1 MAVKGNMDI
10 ELAVDAMELAEHL
23 DHADA
28 ISSEYWDIAAFVKT
42 DCR

>member
-10 ELAVDAMELAEHL
+10 ELAVDCHGARRRNT
-23 DHADA
+23 
-28 ISSEYWDIAAFVKT
+28 SSESWDIAAFVKT